1 MEKDYYKTLGIS
13 REANADEIKSA
24 YRSLAKKWHPD
35 VFATD
40 SEEKKKEAKE
50 KFTEIQHAYSVL
62 SNPEKKA
69 LYDQYGSEEGPQMS
83 SSGSAGF
90 GGSGFGFGDIFS
102 DLFNVFSGGDS
113 RSRSSGPS
121 RQRSGEDI
129 ELQLTLTFEEACF
142 GVEKEI
148 SYKRTE
154 NCSSCNGTG
163 AKNGKSY
170 STCSNCKGT
179 GSVIVEQRT
188 MFGVMRSQQ
197 VCSSCGGR
205 GKIITVPCPDCG
217 GAGRVKRQKTIKV
230 KIPAGVDN
238 NQMLTVNAEGNA
250 GYNGAPN
257 GNLIVVFRVLPHK
270 LFVRSGYDLKLDLP
284 IKVSQAILGGKVSIL
299 TISGDRIDIDI
310 PEGTE
315 DGTIIRVKRRGIKFL
330 RKDTYG
336 DLFIKIIIDLPKNLS
351 IKQRKALKESMDVL
365 ENASYSKVDKFNK
378 LTNN

>member
-1 MEKDYYKTLGIS
+1 
-13 REANADEIKSA
+13 
-24 YRSLAKKWHPD
+24 
-35 VFATD
+35 
-40 SEEKKKEAKE
+40 
-50 KFTEIQHAYSVL
+50 
-62 SNPEKKA
+62 
-69 LYDQYGSEEGPQMS
+69 
-83 SSGSAGF
+83 
-90 GGSGFGFGDIFS
+90 
-102 DLFNVFSGGDS
+102 
-113 RSRSSGPS
+113 
-121 RQRSGEDI
+121 
-129 ELQLTLTFEEACF
+129 
-142 GVEKEI
+142 
-148 SYKRTE
+148 
-154 NCSSCNGTG
+154 
-163 AKNGKSY
+163 
-170 STCSNCKGT
+170 
-179 GSVIVEQRT
+179 

-205 GKIITVPCPDCG
+205 GKIITEPCPDCG